1 MCASPAD
8 AAAPAPPSLGA
19 SRQRLKRPPPKG
31 ASRPAID
38 AITERLWLGPCPRT
52 PEFIRSL
59 REDFGIDGLVSV
71 QSDDDLRSMG
81 LDWPLMWRFLMA
93 RDIAATRVP
102 ITDFD
107 DVSLGS
113 ALASAVAAVQSL
125 HTAGRVTYLH
135 CSIGVHRSSTVAV
148 GWLVRHGGY
157 ELEAAIAL
165 VQQRRP
171 QVQPNRPVL
180 ERWLRQGGATD

>member
-1 MCASPAD
+1 MSASPEAV
-8 AAAPAPPSLGA
+8 AAPAPPSPGA
-19 SRQRLKRPPPKG
+19 SSRLKLPPPKG
-31 ASRPAID
+31 STRPAID

-52 PEFIRSL
+52 PEFIRAL

-113 ALASAVAAVQSL
+113 ALAEAVAAVQSL
-125 HTAGRVTYLH
+125 HSAGRVTYLH

-148 GWLVRHGGY
+148 AWLVRHRGF
-157 ELEAAIAL
+157 ELEDAIEL
-165 VQQRRP
+165 VLQRRP
-171 QVQPNRPVL
+171 QVQPNLRVL
-180 ERWLRQGGATD
+180 ERWLRQAGATG